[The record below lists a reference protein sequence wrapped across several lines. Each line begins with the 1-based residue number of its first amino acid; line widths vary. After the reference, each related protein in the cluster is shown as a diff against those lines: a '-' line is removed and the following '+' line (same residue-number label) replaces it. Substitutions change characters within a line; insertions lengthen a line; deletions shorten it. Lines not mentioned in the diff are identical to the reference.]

1 MRLTPSTLFWNGVT
15 WIRFG
20 EVYPVQIIP
29 AQTSIALIVT
39 PNSQIELENG
49 MYVRDYMELCSPDA
63 EMYYT
68 QYLEKKHRS

>member
-1 MRLTPSTLFWNGVT
+1 MMWV
-15 WIRFG
+15 RFG
-20 EVYPVQIIP
+20 ELYRIHPVNMEMI
-29 AQTSIALIVT
+29 SLVVT

-49 MYVRDYMELCSPDA
+49 LRVRDYMELCSPDA